1 MVEHFAGL
9 VDPRAERAK
18 RHELLD
24 IIFITIC
31 GVICGAD
38 NWVEIEEF
46 GNARLEWLS
55 RFLRLPNGIPS
66 HDTFG
71 RVFSRL
77 DPDQFGACFMN
88 WARSVAELTQ
98 GEVVAIDGKTLRRC
112 HDRGQGR
119 APLHLVSA
127 WTAQNH
133 LVLGQTRTQAHSN
146 EITAIPQLLALLE
159 LRGCIITID
168 AMGCQT
174 EIAQQIVDGGA
185 DYLLAVKSNQGELY
199 GNIQDLFQMAAQEG
213 SLAEE
218 PVYHRPDYHRPDYH
232 RPDYHR
238 PDYHRQV
245 DKGHGR
251 LETRE
256 CWVITD
262 PAELAYVDPH
272 RRWLGLKSVAKVC
285 YRRGV
290 HPQAPREAPREALR
304 EAPREAP
311 TETRYYI
318 CSYQPAAASL
328 LQASRQ
334 HWGIENSL
342 HWVLD
347 MAFDEDH
354 CRVRTGHA
362 DQNLAVVR
370 HLTLNLL
377 KQERTAKVGIKA
389 KRKKAGWDHDYLL
402 KVLAI

>member
-1 MVEHFAGL
+1 M
-9 VDPRAERAK
+9 
-18 RHELLD
+18 
-24 IIFITIC
+24 
-31 GVICGAD
+31 ICGAD

-55 RFLRLPNGIPS
+55 RFLRLPHGIPS

-71 RVFSRL
+71 RVFGRL

-88 WARSVAELTQ
+88 WVQSVAELTQ

-127 WTAQNH
+127 WAAQNH

-213 SLAEE
+213 AAQEGSAQEGSLAEE
-218 PVYHRPDYHRPDYH
+218 PA
-232 RPDYHR
+232 YHR

-272 RRWLGLKSVAKVC
+272 RRWPGLKGVAKVC

-290 HPQAPREAPREALR
+290 HPQAPPQAPRQ
-304 EAPREAP
+304 APQDPPSEV
-311 TETRYYI
+311 RYYI
-318 CSYQPAAASL
+318 CSYPPNAASL